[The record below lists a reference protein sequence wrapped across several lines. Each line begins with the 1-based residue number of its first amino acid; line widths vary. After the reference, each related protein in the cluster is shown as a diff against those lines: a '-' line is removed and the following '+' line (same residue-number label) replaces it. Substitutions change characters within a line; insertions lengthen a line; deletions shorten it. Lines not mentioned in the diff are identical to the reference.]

1 MNFQFHS
8 PTKIIFGSGSLETIG
23 VNCKTY
29 GDRVLIVSGK
39 NSMKKYNHLKIVT
52 DSLKKEKIFFEIFNN
67 ISPDAKS
74 HEINEGIALSKKF
87 GAKFI
92 IGLGGGSSIDA
103 AKAVAVGQSFSK
115 IEEIIGKTINDDVV
129 SLPIVAVPST
139 SGTGSEVSKGSI
151 VTDSKKNFKSG
162 IRGEKIFPK
171 LAIIDPNLSLSMPE
185 NLALETGFDAFTHLL
200 ESYLARKS
208 TRLSQIYSEFG
219 LELIFKNLPKIIDKP
234 NDIKIRA
241 NISLGALI
249 GGINVANAST
259 CLPHRLQQAMGSVPE
274 IHHPHARGLACLYP
288 SWLKEVF
295 PETKKK
301 FEKLREVLK
310 VSDDGYD
317 FIIKFMEKIKVNNRL
332 KDYGVKESYINIF
345 VKNISGNVE
354 NDPIKEINETLIKRI
369 YTNSI

>member
-8 PTKIIFGSGSLETIG
+8 PTKIIFGSGSLEVIG
-23 VNCKTY
+23 KNCKIF
-29 GDRVLIVSGK
+29 GDRTLIVCGK
-39 NSMKKYNHLKIVT
+39 KSMRKYNHLKIVT
-52 DSLKKEKIFFEIFNN
+52 DSLEKEKILFDIFDK

-74 HEINEGIALSKKF
+74 NEINEGILLSKKF
-87 GAKFI
+87 GAKFT

-103 AKAVAVGQSFSK
+103 AKAIAVGQSFNK
-115 IEEIIGKTINDDVV
+115 IEDIIGKTIKDDVR
-129 SLPIVAVPST
+129 SLPIIAVPST

-151 VTDSKKNFKSG
+151 ITDSQKNFKSG

-208 TRLSQIYSEFG
+208 TYLSHVYSEFG
-219 LELIFKNLPKIIDKP
+219 LKLIFENLPKIIDNP
-234 NDIKIRA
+234 QDIKIRES
-241 NISLGALI
+241 ISLAALI

-288 SWLKEVF
+288 SWLKKVF
-295 PETKKK
+295 PETKEKFKK
-301 FEKLREVLK
+301 FKKVLGIND
-310 VSDDGYD
+310 VGYD
-317 FIIKFMEKIKVNNRL
+317 FIVKFMNKIKVNNKLR
-332 KDYGVKESYINIF
+332 DYGVKESYIETFID
-345 VKNISGNVE
+345 NISGNIE
-354 NDPIKEINETLIKRI
+354 NDPIKDVNKALIKKI
-369 YTNSI
+369 YMESI

>member
-1 MNFQFHS
+1 MKRLFFL
-8 PTKIIFGSGSLETIG
+8 IR
-23 VNCKTY
+23 VNW
-29 GDRVLIVSGK
+29 L
-39 NSMKKYNHLKIVT
+39 
-52 DSLKKEKIFFEIFNN
+52 
-67 ISPDAKS
+67 
-74 HEINEGIALSKKF
+74 
-87 GAKFI
+87 
-92 IGLGGGSSIDA
+92 
-103 AKAVAVGQSFSK
+103 
-115 IEEIIGKTINDDVV
+115 
-129 SLPIVAVPST
+129 
-139 SGTGSEVSKGSI
+139 SKGSI
-151 VTDSKKNFKSG
+151 LFLGFWAFFVKGASPQQQARVAKVAINPVMRPISIYPSVPLLVRIEATT
-162 IRGEKIFPK
+162 RPLK